1 MNCGNQVAEN
11 GRGKKSGCYGCSY
24 RHCSKLFS
32 KMRRETKFRQ
42 HRCQNCKKSMREK
55 KVE

>member
-11 GRGKKSGCYGCSY
+11 GRGKKSGYYGCSY

-32 KMRRETKFRQ
+32 KMRREIEFRQ
-42 HRCQNCKKSMREK
+42 HCCRNCKKKHERKEN
-55 KVE
+55 